1 MTDLVVGL
9 KVKRKPK
16 YLGGIWESICKK
28 KGLKQDG
35 IFTISRITLE
45 GLFRLSGLE
54 NNFFGLTTYFEV
66 VSEEKETKQP
76 KPDWVIRGYI
86 YGGYQTYQFKTRQE
100 AREQVQYL
108 KDYYRNDASELTA
121 HRLTIAADGSM
132 ILTPTK
138 L

>member
-1 MTDLVVGL
+1 MKPSVGM
-9 KVKRKPK
+9 KVRRKRK
-16 YLGGIWESICKK
+16 YQMGIWSNITQKSGFNCN
-28 KGLKQDG
+28 DV
-35 IFTISRITLE
+35 FTISSIVE
-45 GLFRLSGLE
+45 GGLWKLTGLNNRFSGLLT
-54 NNFFGLTTYFEV
+54 FFDIIHE
-66 VSEEKETKQP
+66 P
-76 KPDWVIRGYI
+76 KPPKADWVIRGYI